1 MTLLAALNAA
11 DATRE
16 VMWNISHSWLMYVLL
31 VPTMLIAGYGVYR
44 QVQKWRSGQPAA
56 RFDRPAERIKRVVK
70 NVLLQQATLRDR
82 FAGVYHFLLF
92 WGMITLTMATIVVM
106 IHHDFHIDIMRGRFY
121 LYFQSLFVDVLG
133 VLAMIGVA
141 MLAVRR
147 WLLRPKKLVYTD
159 ESTWLLILLFVILG
173 TGFLL
178 EGWRIAATNDPWG
191 DWSPVGIVVSKTSLA
206 VAGVETLKSVHFLT
220 WWFHLAL
227 VFGLIAWAP
236 YTKLLHVLTA
246 PLNIYT
252 ANLDHPGGTLKQ
264 IDFEAA
270 QSFGINSLEQFTW
283 KDLLDLDACT
293 ECGRCTSV
301 CPANTVG
308 KQLSPRD
315 IILDLQGLL
324 DRSDLASLKAQG
336 HGERPDEYEP
346 AFPIIGT
353 TDNLATEALFECT
366 TCAACVEI
374 CPVSIE
380 QMPKIV
386 DLRRFQVMEQA
397 EFPQQMQDAVSSLEE
412 RGHPFKG
419 TQLSRVDWA
428 AGMDF
433 PTIEDIESPEVL
445 LWVGCGGALV
455 DRNQRSTRALANLL
469 KKANVKFAILGR
481 EETCTGDPARRIGNE
496 FLFETLA
503 TQNIETLKTHN
514 IKHVLTSCP
523 HCFNT
528 FRNEY
533 PKLGGEFE
541 VMHHTTYLAKLIG
554 EGRLKLDAQAAQ
566 KIVFHDPCYLG
577 RHNGITDAPRKLLQQ
592 VSSQPLAEMEM
603 HGRQSFCCGGGGG
616 MSFVDEPADQRVNQE
631 RARQALATDAE
642 TVAVGCPFC
651 TTMMED
657 GINTLKGDRKINV
670 QDIAEVMWEAIS
682 SEAR

>member
-16 VMWNISHSWLMYVLL
+16 VMWNISHSWVMYLLL
-31 VPTMLIAGYGVYR
+31 VPTMLIAGYGVYK
-44 QVQKWRSGQPAA
+44 QVQKWRVGRPAA
-56 RFDRPAERIKRVVK
+56 RFDRPAERIQRVIRH
-70 NVLLQQATLRDR
+70 VLLQQATLRDR
-82 FAGVYHFLLF
+82 LAGVFHFLLF
-92 WGMITLTMATIVVM
+92 WGMITLTIATTVVL
-106 IHHDFHIDIMRGRFY
+106 IHHDFNIRIMQGRFY

-133 VLAMIGVA
+133 VLAMVGVA
-141 MLAVRR
+141 VLAIRR
-147 WLLRPKKLVYTD
+147 WVLRPKKLVYTD
-159 ESTWLLILLFVILG
+159 ESTWLLILLFVIMG

-191 DWSPVGIVVSKTSLA
+191 QWSPAGIIVSKASLA
-206 VAGVETLKSVHFLT
+206 LAGVETLKSLHLFT

-227 VFGLIAWAP
+227 VFGLMAWAP

-252 ANLDHPGGTLKQ
+252 ANLDNPGGTLKQ
-264 IDFEAA
+264 IDFENAR
-270 QSFGINSLEQFTW
+270 SFGINSLEQFTW

-315 IILDLQGLL
+315 IILDMQGLL
-324 DRSDLASLKAQG
+324 ARSDLLSLNGKTDSEQPA
-336 HGERPDEYEP
+336 EYTP
-346 AFPIIGT
+346 AFPVIGA
-353 TDNLATEALFECT
+353 TDNLSTDALFECT

-380 QMPKIV
+380 QLPKIV
-386 DLRRFQVMEQA
+386 DMRRFQVMEQA
-397 EFPQQMQDAVSSLEE
+397 EFPQQMQDAISSLEE

-428 AGMDF
+428 AGMDV
-433 PTIEDIESPEVL
+433 PMIEDVEAPEVL

-455 DRNQRSTRALANLL
+455 DRNQKSTRALANLL
-469 KKANVKFAILGR
+469 KRANVNFAILGR
-481 EETCTGDPARRIGNE
+481 EEICTGDPARRIGNE

-514 IKHVLTSCP
+514 ITNVLTSCP

-528 FRNEY
+528 FKNEY
-533 PKLGGEFE
+533 PKLGGDFE

-554 EGRLKLDAQAAQ
+554 EGRLTLDAQATQ
-566 KIVFHDPCYLG
+566 KIAFHDPCYLG
-577 RHNGITDAPRKLLQQ
+577 RHNGITDAPRTLLQQ
-592 VSSQPLAEMEM
+592 VLKQPLAEMEK

-631 RARQALATDAE
+631 RARQALATDAD
-642 TVAVGCPFC
+642 TIAVGCPFC

-657 GINTLKGDRKINV
+657 GINAVKGERNMNV
-670 QDIAEVMWEAIS
+670 KDVAEVMWEALS
-682 SEAR
+682 GG